1 MLSIKS
7 INVQNNFK
15 EWCDKIIMG
24 ETVVIN
30 EAEYNALQKA
40 KQNAEYT
47 DKLQRGI
54 SALNA
59 GIGIEHELIE
69 DFDK

>member
-1 MLSIKS
+1 
-7 INVQNNFK
+7 
-15 EWCDKIIMG
+15 MG
-24 ETVVIN
+24 ETVVISRSGNENIYMIN